1 MVKRAAKKTQ
11 LTSAAT
17 IKSNMRQHGFTL
29 IEILVVLVIISVIV
43 SMAAINT
50 GNDPRIKELS
60 AEAQRLRFV
69 LEDLSEQAIFRN
81 TDIGFVANKSEISFY
96 EQTLLTPKDEN
107 DPNSVDVYSWQL
119 SKQKVSNPFK
129 LTQEA
134 MSLSLSVDGLS
145 VVLPFSGTQDD
156 KKIEPHFFAYSS
168 GEQDVTLF
176 EISIDDLE
184 RITTVKGMGVGRFY
198 TGVKDDQ

>member
-1 MVKRAAKKTQ
+1 
-11 LTSAAT
+11 
-17 IKSNMRQHGFTL
+17 MRQRGFTL

-69 LEDLSEQAIFRN
+69 LEDLSEQALFRN

-96 EQTLLTPKDEN
+96 EHTLLTPKDEN
-107 DPNSVDVYSWQL
+107 DPSSEDVYSWQL
-119 SKQKVSNPFK
+119 SQQKVSNPFK
-129 LTQEA
+129 LTQES
-134 MSLSLSVDGLS
+134 MSLSLSVEGLS
-145 VVLPFSGTQDD
+145 VILPFSDTQDD
-156 KKIEPHFFAYSS
+156 KEIEPQFFAYSS

-184 RITTVKGMGVGRFY
+184 RVSTVKGMGVGRFY
-198 TGVKDDQ
+198 TGVKDEP

>member
-1 MVKRAAKKTQ
+1 MHQR
-11 LTSAAT
+11 
-17 IKSNMRQHGFTL
+17 GFTL

-69 LEDLSEQAIFRN
+69 LEDLSEQALFRN

-96 EQTLLTPKDEN
+96 EYIATPAN
-107 DPNSVDVYSWQL
+107 PNNLNQEETFTWQL
-119 SKQKVSNPFK
+119 SQQKVSNPFK
-129 LTQEA
+129 LTQES
-134 MSLSLSVDGLS
+134 MTLSLSVEGLS

-156 KKIEPHFFAYSS
+156 KEIEPQFFAYSS

-184 RITTVKGMGVGRFY
+184 RVSTVKGMGVGRYY
-198 TGVKDDQ
+198 TGVKDEP